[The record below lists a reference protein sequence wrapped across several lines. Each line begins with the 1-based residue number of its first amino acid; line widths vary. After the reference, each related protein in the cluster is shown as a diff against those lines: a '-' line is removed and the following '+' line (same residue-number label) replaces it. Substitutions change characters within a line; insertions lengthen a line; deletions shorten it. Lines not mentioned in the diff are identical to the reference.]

1 LIGKGV
7 KFIIGGKSA
16 DSLHVN
22 INNDLKN
29 LKNSKETMDQIK
41 TLCEQVDSSLDN
53 SYISKEEKQSI
64 KSALDEVRNLEKS
77 KLQLY
82 AKDLAKKIKEYSDE
96 NNK

>member
-1 LIGKGV
+1 
-7 KFIIGGKSA
+7 
-16 DSLHVN
+16 
-22 INNDLKN
+22 
-29 LKNSKETMDQIK
+29 MDQIK

-53 SYISKEEKQSI
+53 SYISKEDKQSI

-82 AKDLAKKIKEYSDE
+82 AKDLAKKIREFSDE